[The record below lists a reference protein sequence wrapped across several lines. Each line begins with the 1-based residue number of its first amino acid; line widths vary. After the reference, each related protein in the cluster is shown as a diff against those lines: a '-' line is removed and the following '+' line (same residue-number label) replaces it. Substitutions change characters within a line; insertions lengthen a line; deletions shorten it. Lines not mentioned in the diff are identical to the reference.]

1 MAAIRA
7 EKSRAG
13 FFRRRIILP
22 LLELLRQGITPEKI
36 ALCIG
41 VGIALGVFPVVGATT
56 LLCTLAAVLL
66 RLNLPAIQLVNYLI
80 YPLQLVLLLPFMH
93 LGERLFGGGTVR
105 FSLQQILA
113 MIRSDLG
120 QALVILWGAT
130 LRAILVWL
138 CISPFAVL
146 ILYLVLTPLIRKIPL
161 PRTPAD
167 STAA

>member
-1 MAAIRA
+1 
-7 EKSRAG
+7 
-13 FFRRRIILP
+13 
-22 LLELLRQGITPEKI
+22 
-36 ALCIG
+36 
-41 VGIALGVFPVVGATT
+41 VVGATT